1 MELKSLMNKLE
12 ALYEQYPNAQI
23 NAIRK
28 TYKDGEWIYRIYFE
42 RDDSGQS
49 ETYHLDVDD

>member
-1 MELKSLMNKLE
+1 MELRSLMNKLE
-12 ALYEQYPNAQI
+12 ILYEQYPHAQI

-42 RDDSGQS
+42 KDDSGQS
-49 ETYHLDVDD
+49 ETYHFDVED

>member
-1 MELKSLMNKLE
+1 MELKFLMNKLE
-12 ALYEQYPNAQI
+12 ALHAHYPNAQI

-42 RDDSGQS
+42 RDDSGQDNTFYFDI
-49 ETYHLDVDD
+49 ED

>member
-1 MELKSLMNKLE
+1 MELKFLMNKLE
-12 ALYEQYPNAQI
+12 ALHEHYPNAQI

-49 ETYHLDVDD
+49 ETYHFDVED

>member
-1 MELKSLMNKLE
+1 MELKFLMNKLE

-42 RDDSGQS
+42 RDDSGQDS
-49 ETYHLDVDD
+49 TFYFDIED

>member
-12 ALYEQYPNAQI
+12 TLYEQYPNAQI

-42 RDDSGQS
+42 RDNSGQDNTFYFDI
-49 ETYHLDVDD
+49 ED